1 MYQRQTNPLG
11 WTDDEDAII
20 IKAYPQ
26 LATSY
31 NKWAKIAELLKG
43 RSNEDV
49 RNRWRYKLH
58 KEMIHPLSR
67 WTNAEDY
74 LIIKAYQRFAT
85 IRDKWVKIAKL
96 LPGRSNTDVWNRW
109 QSSLWDYE
117 RTHPDHLQGHA
128 TILVKHFVSEDHDGM
143 NLSGLY
149 TAYAHQEGA
158 PVYYC
163 QLDNEQVAYIRRL
176 SNRWHIVLQQQPQL
190 PLYSSAP
197 DTASLPP
204 KDTWAR
210 YNCDGPELE
219 LFY

>member
-1 MYQRQTNPLG
+1 MMPSLAPLRG
-11 WTDDEDAII
+11 WTTTEDAI
-20 IKAYPQ
+20 
-26 LATSY
+26 
-31 NKWAKIAELLKG
+31 
-43 RSNEDV
+43 
-49 RNRWRYKLH
+49 
-58 KEMIHPLSR
+58 
-67 WTNAEDY
+67 
-74 LIIKAYQRFAT
+74 IIKAYQRFAT
-85 IRDKWVKIAKL
+85 IYNKWVKIAKL
-96 LPGRSNTDVWNRW
+96 LPGRSNTDVQNRW
-109 QSSLWDYE
+109 NTRLWDYE

>member
-1 MYQRQTNPLG
+1 MCERSFFRIFVCQRTSSKILYTYQL
-11 WTDDEDAII
+11 
-20 IKAYPQ
+20 
-26 LATSY
+26 TS
-31 NKWAKIAELLKG
+31 
-43 RSNEDV
+43 
-49 RNRWRYKLH
+49 
-58 KEMIHPLSR
+58 MPPLS
-67 WTNAEDY
+67 
-74 LIIKAYQRFAT
+74 QQFRFQHN
-85 IRDKWVKIAKL
+85 
-96 LPGRSNTDVWNRW
+96 LPGRTGNDVRSRW
-109 QSSLWDYE
+109 HNSLWDYE
-117 RTHPDHLQGHA
+117 RTHPGHLQGHA